1 VLVRRFEPQDLEECI
16 LLGAMM
22 HEESVFRD
30 QPFSRDRL
38 AFLAH
43 LCVTNQDYACFV
55 AERNGQVVGLMVGLK
70 GQHFFS
76 DSKYAADLALY
87 VAPHHRGSTAAI
99 RLVIEFSKWAEASG
113 CNEIR
118 CGVTTGINDEVGGKI
133 YKRFGFHDGGRL
145 YVKKISPL

>member
-1 VLVRRFEPQDLEECI
+1 MLVRRFEPQDLEECI

-55 AERNGQVVGLMVGLK
+55 AERNGQVIGLMVGLK

-87 VAPHHRGSTAAI
+87 VEPRHRGSTAAI

>member
-1 VLVRRFEPQDLEECI
+1 MLVRRFEPQDLEECI

-113 CNEIR
+113 CDEIR